1 VIEREREEAIRT
13 NSLHLGS
20 KKMVAHRAIL
30 GINDLQTSLEIGL
43 PTPRRYIMISA
54 DRHRS

>member
-43 PTPRRYIMISA
+43 PTPRRSIMIGTN
-54 DRHRS
+54 RHCS